1 MNYYCQWPLIG
12 QITFLGVSN
21 GDLNIYINCD
31 WVEGIFQVVEI
42 EAFAMEAGLVFLQAM
57 QDLAV

>member
-1 MNYYCQWPLIG
+1 MEIW
-12 QITFLGVSN
+12 
-21 GDLNIYINCD
+21 INCD